1 MRAFTELMEVKDQV
15 EVLQGELEAMRAQV
29 EMENGKLEAEIV
41 KLGAMHMQELG
52 QY

>member
-1 MRAFTELMEVKDQV
+1 MEEKLAMSRHKR
-15 EVLQGELEAMRAQV
+15 EIEGVLEDKISVL